1 VGGDGGVFRRVGLV
15 GLAILNGKRSY
26 EGRGGGRGE
35 KRKRAAKTERDT
47 VGRQTEAEAETDRQ
61 TASRW
66 WNVLLPAATAINLEA
81 AGPCLR
87 CSVDRRKVLC
97 RK

>member
-61 TASRW
+61 TDGKSVVECAF
-66 WNVLLPAATAINLEA
+66 
-81 AGPCLR
+81 AGCDCHQPGSGWAVFAL
-87 CSVDRRKVLC
+87 
-97 RK
+97 

>member
-47 VGRQTEAEAETDRQ
+47 VGRQTGRGRDRQ
-61 TASRW
+61 T
-66 WNVLLPAATAINLEA
+66 
-81 AGPCLR
+81 
-87 CSVDRRKVLC
+87 DRRQVGGGMCFC
-97 RK
+97 RLRLPSTWKRLGRVCAVV